1 LRGDRR
7 ARQARRTAKACA
19 GLLVLVAVFE
29 TLRLLA
35 ILPSQDVPSTVDI
48 ARALVSSVADGELP
62 SALGSTI
69 TAWLLGVALAAVI
82 AVPLGVA
89 VGRSRWADST
99 TRVAVEFLRPIPVVA
114 LVPVAIVLFGL
125 EPAMQ
130 VFLVALAC
138 IWPVMLGTRHGVR
151 AVDPLQLDTA
161 RTFGLSGSS
170 VMRRVVLPASLPS
183 IVTALRVGASLGV
196 VVAIAAE
203 IVSGSPGLG
212 KLLIDNQQ
220 AGNNGVVY
228 ACLVVAG
235 VFGVVVNLALARGER
250 VLAGWQEA
258 TTEALR

>member
-1 LRGDRR
+1 VLG
-7 ARQARRTAKACA
+7 QAGRTLKACI
-19 GLLVLVAVFE
+19 GLLALVVVFE
-29 TLRLLA
+29 TLRLLS
-35 ILPSQDVPSTVDI
+35 ILPPQEVPGTVDI
-48 ARALVSSVADGELP
+48 ARALLSSVTDGELP

-69 TAWLLGVALAAVI
+69 IAWLLGVALAAAI

-89 VGRSRWADST
+89 VGLSRWADST
-99 TRVAVEFLRPIPVVA
+99 TKVAVEFLRPIPVVA

-125 EPAMQ
+125 ELSMQ
-130 VFLVALAC
+130 VFLVTLAC

-161 RTFGLSGSS
+161 RTFGLSRSS
-170 VMRRVVLPASLPS
+170 VVRRVVLPASLPS

-212 KLLIDNQQ
+212 KLLTDNQQ
-220 AGNNGVVY
+220 AGNTGVVY

-235 VFGVVVNLALARGER
+235 GFGVLVNLVLAHGER

-258 TTEALR
+258 TTEARR